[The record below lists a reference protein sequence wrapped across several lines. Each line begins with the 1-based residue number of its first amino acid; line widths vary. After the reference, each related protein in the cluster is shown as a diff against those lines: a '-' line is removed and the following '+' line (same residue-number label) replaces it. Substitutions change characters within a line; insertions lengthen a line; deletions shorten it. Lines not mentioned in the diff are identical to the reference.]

1 MGWAIFGSDT
11 TTDTWFKHFQA
22 IRNYM
27 FIMRSNDELYNNK
40 LYEALTCLNAF
51 DNIEYHKYII
61 RHSFE
66 TIELIK
72 DKVLNR
78 PVYDLNYH

>member
-1 MGWAIFGSDT
+1 MEKTVDNRLWRNNDGS
-11 TTDTWFKHFQA
+11 KS

-27 FIMRSNDELYNNK
+27 FIMRSGSGGDELYNNK
-40 LYEALTCLNAF
+40 LYEALTSINAF
-51 DNIEYHKYII
+51 DNIEHHKYII